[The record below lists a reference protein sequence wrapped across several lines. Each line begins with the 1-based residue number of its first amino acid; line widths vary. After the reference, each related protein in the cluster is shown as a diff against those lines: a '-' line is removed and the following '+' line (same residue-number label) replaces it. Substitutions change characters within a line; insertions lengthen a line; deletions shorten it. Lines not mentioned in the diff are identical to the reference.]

1 MRVKV
6 KEEKEILND
15 EFDQRKWPLEMS
27 KMKSNEI
34 LISSSRWCLF
44 LGRPQTIADTNTIP
58 IHSTMGYMAFDNVHS
73 HHSQALK
80 LNVSDGRA
88 QHKKRRKLQK
98 KKKQSLVDVEMWLI
112 YFSFVSADSTLHYI
126 Y

>member
-1 MRVKV
+1 MRVEV

-27 KMKSNEI
+27 QMKSNEI

-88 QHKKRRKLQK
+88 QHKKDENYNK
-98 KKKQSLVDVEMWLI
+98 KNNHSLMLRCG
-112 YFSFVSADSTLHYI
+112 
-126 Y
+126 